1 MGLARKAHGAE
12 ANLHIEENRQPS
24 CLERARESDLCAST
38 SLIEPPDS
46 RACITGIV
54 GYRQWASRFSA
65 ASGSYN
71 RTHSYGDPNRLTAFN
86 GQSHGYGDGGP
97 YHAVDGIDSAG
108 RDLRYRLS
116 ASGWSILR
124 SSG

>member
-1 MGLARKAHGAE
+1 MYQLGL
-12 ANLHIEENRQPS
+12 S
-24 CLERARESDLCAST
+24 
-38 SLIEPPDS
+38 
-46 RACITGIV
+46 GIDD
-54 GYRQWASRFSA
+54 GLSHLSA
-65 ASGSYN
+65 ASGSCN

-86 GQSHGYGDGGP
+86 GQSHGYGDGEP
-97 YHAVDGIDSAG
+97 YHAVDSIDSAG